1 MHCWRERN
9 EVNPLWELAG
19 QFLVDSASLMH
30 DTGPPCRGHPTLE
43 GRGGREVGRGQRMEG
58 THVCLGLTHDDAKT
72 ITILHSNDPPIKI
85 NQLKEK
91 KKTGL
96 ETTMQA
102 GDCIPG
108 HCSQRNR
115 SLCSH
120 KPCTRMFAAP
130 LFVTDRNWSQPKC
143 PSVGGTN

>member
-1 MHCWRERN
+1 MLCDH
-9 EVNPLWELAG
+9 
-19 QFLVDSASLMH
+19 LVGWD
-30 DTGPPCRGHPTLE
+30 GE
-43 GRGGREVGRGQRMEG
+43 GGRGQRMEG

-85 NQLKEK
+85 NQLKEKK

-130 LFVTDRNWSQPKC
+130 LFVTDRNWSQPRCFLMVKWLNKQVY
-143 PSVGGTN
+143 PYHGLFTTQS